1 MTYNRRYS
9 ILERNCYICL
19 YRKEGKS
26 LCASLT
32 DNQSYAQ
39 KGMVIAMNENIN
51 EKWISIEDAAEHLGI
66 KPVTVRDWIK
76 KGKGIP
82 AHKIGKKWKFKYSEL
97 DAWVKSG
104 KSALE

>member
-1 MTYNRRYS
+1 MKLKIKYV
-9 ILERNCYICL
+9 ILILGFYIYL
-19 YRKEGKS
+19 YCIE
-26 LCASLT
+26 
-32 DNQSYAQ
+32 
-39 KGMVIAMNENIN
+39 VIAMNENIS
-51 EKWISIEDAAEHLGI
+51 EKWISIDEAAEHLGI

-104 KSALE
+104 QSAIE

>member
-1 MTYNRRYS
+1 MS
-9 ILERNCYICL
+9 
-19 YRKEGKS
+19 
-26 LCASLT
+26 
-32 DNQSYAQ
+32 
-39 KGMVIAMNENIN
+39 ENIN
-51 EKWISIEDAAEHLGI
+51 EKWISIEEAAEHLGI

-104 KSALE
+104 QSAIEQEDSETNAIFRQQGQAFNLHTGCY